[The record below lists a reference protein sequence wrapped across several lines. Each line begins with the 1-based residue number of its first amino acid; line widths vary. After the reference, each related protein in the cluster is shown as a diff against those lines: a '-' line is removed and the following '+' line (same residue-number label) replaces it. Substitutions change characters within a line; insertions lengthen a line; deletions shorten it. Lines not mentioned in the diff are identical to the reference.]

1 MSGFKEIYMSKLI
14 TATVLAALLVTPVAN
29 AGDLDKLLG
38 AAAGAAVGSTIG
50 KGDGRTIAMAAGAI
64 IGANLADSNR
74 SDYNYN
80 SYNYNNYSYSDL
92 ERMYTKHC
100 RREVPARYS
109 RNRGTRDAWV
119 QGCVN
124 RMMQEQQELENEAY
138 QEGSSGESRHHRY
151 HHE

>member
-1 MSGFKEIYMSKLI
+1 MSKLI

-50 KGDGRTIAMAAGAI
+50 KGDGRTIAMAAGAV
-64 IGANLADSNR
+64 IGANLADRNR
-74 SDYNYN
+74 DDSRYT

-92 ERMYTKHC
+92 ERMFTKQC
-100 RREVPARYS
+100 RREVPAQYA
-109 RNRGTRDAWV
+109 RNYGTRNAWV

-124 RMMQEQQELENEAY
+124 RMLQEQQDLENEAY
-138 QEGSSGESRHHRY
+138 QEGVSGERRHHRY
-151 HHE
+151 HE

>member
-1 MSGFKEIYMSKLI
+1 MSKLI

-64 IGANLADSNR
+64 IGANLADRNR
-74 SDYNYN
+74 DDSRYT

-92 ERMYTKHC
+92 ERMFTKQC
-100 RREVPARYS
+100 RREVPAQYA
-109 RNRGTRDAWV
+109 RNYGTRNAWV

-124 RMMQEQQELENEAY
+124 RMMQEQQDLENEAY
-138 QEGSSGESRHHRY
+138 QEGVSGERRHHRY
-151 HHE
+151 HE

>member
-1 MSGFKEIYMSKLI
+1 MSKLI

-38 AAAGAAVGSTIG
+38 AAAGAAIGSTIG

-64 IGANLADSNR
+64 IGANLADRNR
-74 SDYNYN
+74 DDSRYT

-92 ERMYTKHC
+92 ERMFTKQC
-100 RREVPARYS
+100 RREVPAHYA
-109 RNRGTRDAWV
+109 RNYGTRNAWV

-124 RMMQEQQELENEAY
+124 RMMQEQQDLENEAY
-138 QEGSSGESRHHRY
+138 QEGVSGERRHHRY
-151 HHE
+151 HE